1 MDHFLSG
8 RYVREVIYMLI
19 LNHCSI
25 IDDWCPKP
33 ETGSC
38 DGCPLFQ
45 LVQQYRVDSH
55 EMQNRG
61 KGEMRCISVSRETEA
76 SRSR

>member
-1 MDHFLSG
+1 
-8 RYVREVIYMLI
+8 MLI

-38 DGCPLFQ
+38 DSCPLFQ
-45 LVQQYRVDSH
+45 LVQQYRMDSH
-55 EMQNRG
+55 EMQDKG
-61 KGEMRCISVSRETEA
+61 KGEMRCINVSREMAA
-76 SRSR
+76 SRYR